1 MIKVIKVFI
10 LGIMIDVQSELNFL
24 SLMVY
29 FDMVYVDLLQALHD
43 GHDVFFM
50 VQVDG
55 VYVYSKG
62 YGLVGNIYLHD

>member
-1 MIKVIKVFI
+1 MVF
-10 LGIMIDVQSELNFL
+10 MFFFFL
-24 SLMVY
+24 W
-29 FDMVYVDLLQALHD
+29 QALHD

-62 YGLVGNIYLHD
+62 YG